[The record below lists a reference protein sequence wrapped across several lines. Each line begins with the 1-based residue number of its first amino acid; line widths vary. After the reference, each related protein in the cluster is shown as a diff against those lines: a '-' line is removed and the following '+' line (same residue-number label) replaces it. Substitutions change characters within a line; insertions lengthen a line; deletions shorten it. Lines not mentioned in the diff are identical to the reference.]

1 MYIFKNQLII
11 CVFLEQLS
19 VFLEQLS
26 SDVNHILRNLSL
38 KETVI
43 FTILFKSKLMRISL
57 TWKEFR
63 KPGPTG
69 LL

>member
-19 VFLEQLS
+19 AF
-26 SDVNHILRNLSL
+26 VNHILRNLSL

-43 FTILFKSKLMRISL
+43 FTILFKSKLMRISFGMEGVQEARSDRIIINL
-57 TWKEFR
+57 
-63 KPGPTG
+63 
-69 LL
+69 

>member
-19 VFLEQLS
+19 AF
-26 SDVNHILRNLSL
+26 VNYILRNSSL

-57 TWKEFR
+57 GMEGVQEAR
-63 KPGPTG
+63 SDRIIIN
-69 LL
+69 L